1 MKKMF
6 LILASAVVSLTAC
19 SKDSEGDDS
28 PPIEKQPFNAVIKD
42 GFKDENGVDLLP
54 PRNIGNIKVG
64 DYIPYNVTIT
74 DEVAEQEGETYR
86 VVASTYDEGTH
97 QERSVS
103 YDIYLAD
110 KEDPTKMVL
119 LQNPEQL
126 TFNKRGTYSFFIYPK
141 EAGTYNLRFLLEKSV
156 NNQKIGTS
164 AIPIVTFNAVR
175 ITAYSH
181 GYFTGKWKWEM
192 SDSFIP
198 IPEQHSVNR
207 RKFFFKIDDGSTEK
221 DKYFQPD
228 KAEIFYFT
236 EYNGDNRGPL
246 SFTVGAEYEYYPEQE
261 RIGGIPD
268 LPSSKMNIFI
278 QIKRNGEDT
287 ETVKYYN
294 VDIENRQ

>member
-1 MKKMF
+1 
-6 LILASAVVSLTAC
+6 
-19 SKDSEGDDS
+19 
-28 PPIEKQPFNAVIKD
+28 
-42 GFKDENGVDLLP
+42 
-54 PRNIGNIKVG
+54 
-64 DYIPYNVTIT
+64 
-74 DEVAEQEGETYR
+74 
-86 VVASTYDEGTH
+86 
-97 QERSVS
+97 
-103 YDIYLAD
+103 
-110 KEDPTKMVL
+110 
-119 LQNPEQL
+119 
-126 TFNKRGTYSFFIYPK
+126 
-141 EAGTYNLRFLLEKSV
+141 
-156 NNQKIGTS
+156 
-164 AIPIVTFNAVR
+164 
-175 ITAYSH
+175 
-181 GYFTGKWKWEM
+181 M